1 MARRWREKERPERAY
16 CKRLTGSRCNTAGS
30 WQAAA
35 REEENRPLQPAD
47 ERCSCEGH
55 GGLPPSVRAFFKPRP
70 GC

>member
-16 CKRLTGSRCNTAGS
+16 CKRLMGSRCKAAGS

-35 REEENRPLQPAD
+35 REEERRPLQPAD

-55 GGLPPSVRAFFKPRP
+55 GGLCLNPRLFF
-70 GC
+70 